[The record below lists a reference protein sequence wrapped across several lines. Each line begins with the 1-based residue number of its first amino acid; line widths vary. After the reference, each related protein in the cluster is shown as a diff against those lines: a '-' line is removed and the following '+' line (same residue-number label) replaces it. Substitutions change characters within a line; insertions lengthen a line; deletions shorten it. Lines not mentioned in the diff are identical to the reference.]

1 MKLTRSWLENYIDIP
16 FSTDELC
23 HHLTMAGLEVDEVL
37 PISKDYIIDVDL
49 TPNRSDC
56 LSVKGIARELSCI
69 NKQYKYKLDEKS
81 KGINPTC
88 EQIDFKFNIVEKNI
102 CPSYG
107 FMYLKNLKPSC
118 VTPKY
123 IVKRLNDIGIN
134 LVHPLV
140 DILNYIMIDIGQ
152 PMHAYD
158 ADKVKG
164 EITVRFAKKNES
176 FEALDGNKYKL
187 SEDNIV
193 VADSSGII
201 SLAGI
206 IGSNNCSVSETTKNI
221 IIESAFFEPNAI
233 ANKARKLKLQTES
246 SQRFE
251 RGVDYNLPKKALIE
265 LQCIILENKICDF
278 SNFHFLDYKNL
289 LPKQKE
295 VKIEF
300 DKIRKVIG
308 IDLKDENIE
317 KLLLSLGCDYN
328 KKTHTVINPSY
339 RFDLSIH
346 ADYIE
351 EIARIYGYDNIP
363 VVSERINI
371 KPSKPYQPFHIINTI
386 KKYLYDN
393 GYSECINYSFV
404 NNDFLEN
411 FDWKNE
417 EFNEHHKITNYMSVE
432 QNKLRSN
439 LASSLIKNIEFNNNV
454 NSENS
459 YRFYEISNVF
469 GEKVEQILTCV
480 VSGDKEDE
488 NWASNKQKF
497 DKYDMT
503 TIVEDLSKSF
513 GVNKNKLNYVIKDIF
528 YNKKS
533 YIVLTLSISELIKE
547 KQGIKEEKFTNYSKL
562 PYIRRD
568 LSFLIDVT
576 VRYKSILKLIEETNV
591 HSLKKIL
598 LFDLY
603 VGKNIPI
610 DLKSLG
616 MGFIFQDEIKTLTHE
631 EADKHIE
638 KILRALNDKFKI
650 ELRK

>member
-37 PISKDYIIDVDL
+37 SIGKDHIIDIDL

-56 LSVKGIARELSCI
+56 LSLKGIARELNCI

-81 KGINPTC
+81 IDINTTC
-88 EQIDFKFNIVEKNI
+88 EQKEFKLNITEKDI
-102 CPSYG
+102 CPRYG
-107 FMYLKNLKPSC
+107 FMYLKNIRQSC

-123 IVKRLNDIGIN
+123 IVKRLEDIGIN
-134 LVHPLV
+134 SIHPLV

-158 ADKVKG
+158 ADKIKG
-164 EITVRFAKKNES
+164 EVSVRFAKKNES
-176 FEALDGNKYKL
+176 FEALDGNEYKL
-187 SEDNIV
+187 AEDNIV

-206 IGSNNCSVSETTKNI
+206 IGSNNCSVTEITENI

-251 RGVDYNLPKKALIE
+251 RGVDYNLPKEALLE
-265 LQCIILENKICDF
+265 LQSIVFKNKICEFSDF
-278 SNFHFLDYKNL
+278 NFLEYKDL

-295 VKIEF
+295 VKIQF

-328 KKTHTVINPSY
+328 KKTNIVVNPSH

-363 VVSERINI
+363 VTSERINI
-371 KPSKPYQPFHIINTI
+371 EPSKPYEPFHIINNI
-386 KKYLYDN
+386 KKYMYDN

-404 NNDFLEN
+404 NDDSLEN
-411 FDWKNE
+411 FNWKNE
-417 EFNEHHKITNYMSVE
+417 EFNVHHKIKNYMSAE
-432 QNKLRSN
+432 QSKLRSN
-439 LASSLIKNIEFNNNV
+439 LAASLIKNIEFNNNM

-469 GEKVEQILTCV
+469 SEKIEQVLTCV
-480 VSGDKEDE
+480 VNG
-488 NWASNKQKF
+488 N
-497 DKYDMT
+497 
-503 TIVEDLSKSF
+503 
-513 GVNKNKLNYVIKDIF
+513 
-528 YNKKS
+528 
-533 YIVLTLSISELIKE
+533 
-547 KQGIKEEKFTNYSKL
+547 
-562 PYIRRD
+562 
-568 LSFLIDVT
+568 
-576 VRYKSILKLIEETNV
+576 
-591 HSLKKIL
+591 
-598 LFDLY
+598 
-603 VGKNIPI
+603 
-610 DLKSLG
+610 
-616 MGFIFQDEIKTLTHE
+616 
-631 EADKHIE
+631 
-638 KILRALNDKFKI
+638 
-650 ELRK
+650 